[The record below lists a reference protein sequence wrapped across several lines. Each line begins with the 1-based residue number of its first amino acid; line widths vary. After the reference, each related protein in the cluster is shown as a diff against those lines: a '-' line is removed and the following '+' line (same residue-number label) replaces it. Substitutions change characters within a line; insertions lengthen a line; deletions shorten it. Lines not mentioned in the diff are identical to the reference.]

1 MSSVDSLHECLGELE
16 LRRGGKGRRRSRP
29 PRCSL
34 VAGRGR
40 ARERA
45 GNGAPVAVRSVGWI
59 GWLIVCARALA
70 RSTEVSSWACLPLAA
85 FVLSSKL
92 VLFPTAA
99 RFSLPPLP
107 HPTESLPAVSY
118 PSLLLRSYFVACTH
132 YSGLCILLYPAD
144 SLIQHTTC

>member
-16 LRRGGKGRRRSRP
+16 LRRRGKGRRRSRP
-29 PRCSL
+29 PRCSSPE
-34 VAGRGR
+34 G
-40 ARERA
+40 
-45 GNGAPVAVRSVGWI
+45 GAPAKEREMVRRSRFGRSVGLA
-59 GWLIVCARALA
+59 GSSCVRARA
-70 RSTEVSSWACLPLAA
+70 RSLHRGLFLGLPAPGC
-85 FVLSSKL
+85 VLSSKL